1 MPGPGE
7 VENSNMNQKHVLT
20 TLSRAVCLALVLLVA
35 AGTAGAQAPDKPAKR
50 VYVTRHVNPHAP
62 AIDGRIDEP
71 AWEKVEWA
79 GGFIQREPDEDQPPT
94 EPTSF
99 KVLYDDKN
107 LYVAIRADDSQAA
120 KIERRISRRDSA
132 EGDIVGILLDSYCD
146 LRTAFCFYVNAA
158 GVKKDELM
166 TNNGEGEPDGSWDPI
181 WDVKTAVDSKGWTA
195 EMRIPFSQLRFG
207 AKEEL
212 VWGLEVARTL
222 FRRNETAVWQR
233 VPRNAP
239 GVVHLFGE
247 LRGINGISPPRQ
259 VELMP
264 YAVAKGLTSPRIDGN
279 PFATGRSGS
288 LYGGLDGKVGVTND
302 LTMNFT
308 VNPDFGQ
315 VEADPSVVNLTAF
328 ESYYEEKRPFFIE
341 GRNILNFQI
350 MGGDGDFSSDN
361 LFYSRR
367 IGRTPQAELSP
378 GAGAFMDA
386 PSATTILGAFKL
398 TGKTRNG
405 LSIGILESV
414 TGRENASIFE
424 NGLYSKTPV
433 EPLTNYFGLRLQKDY
448 NQGATI
454 VGGMV
459 TATNRS
465 LGNDNLRFLHDGAY
479 SGGFD
484 FMHSWRSKTYALSFN
499 TVFSYVRGTPEAL
512 LRTQTS
518 SVRYFQRPDASYL
531 SLDPSRTSLFGHGG
545 TATFGKQGGGH
556 LSFIVGA
563 TWRSPGL
570 ELNDMGY
577 LHQADEIMEF
587 AWAGYR
593 FYKPFSI
600 FRSLNVNGNQW
611 RGWNFGGENIFDGG
625 NINVNAALKNYWS
638 VGLGINR
645 NESSLSASAL
655 RGGPSLRNA
664 GRWNTW
670 GFVET
675 DMRRKVRFEFMEQT
689 TDADNGDVRMRQVQ
703 AGVVINPSRALSL
716 SLTPGYT
723 TNRSELQYIG
733 TTSFNGEPRY
743 IFGAIAQKT
752 VSLTVRLNYS
762 LNPELSVQFYGQPF
776 IGSGQYSRF
785 KRITDPRSR
794 IWDERYRVFTG
805 TELSLDDATGLF
817 LVDENGDGTPDFNFG
832 RPDFNFLQ
840 FRSNLVL
847 RWEYSPGSALY
858 IVWSQGRTAAF
869 SEGDFSFGRDV
880 GRLFDIHP
888 ENVFLIK
895 FSYCFQL

>member
-1 MPGPGE
+1 MTK
-7 VENSNMNQKHVLT
+7 NSPSNALV
-20 TLSRAVCLALVLLVA
+20 RAGNLALILLISAGVA
-35 AGTAGAQAPDKPAKR
+35 AAQAPQTPAKR
-50 VYVTRHVNPHAP
+50 VYVTRRVNPHAP
-62 AIDGRIDEP
+62 VVDGKIDEP

-79 GGFIQREPDEDQPPT
+79 GGFSQHEPDENQPPT

-99 KVLYDDKN
+99 KILYDDKN
-107 LYVAIRADDSQAA
+107 LYVAIRADDSRAET
-120 KIERRISRRDSA
+120 IERRISRRDNVQ
-132 EGDIVGILLDSYCD
+132 GDIVGILLDSYCD
-146 LRTAFCFYVNAA
+146 QRTAFCFYVNAA

-181 WDVKTAVDSKGWTA
+181 WDGETAVDGKGWTA

-207 AKEEL
+207 VKEEH
-212 VWGLEVARTL
+212 VWGLEVLRNL
-222 FRRNETAVWQR
+222 FRKNETEIWQP

-247 LRGINGISPPRQ
+247 LRGLNGIWPPRQ

-264 YAVAKGLTSPRIDGN
+264 YAVAKGLTFPRVDGN

-328 ESYYEEKRPFFIE
+328 ETYYEEKRPFFIE

-367 IGRTPQAELSP
+367 IGRGPQGEPSA
-378 GAGAFMDA
+378 GAGAFIDA
-386 PSATTILGAFKL
+386 PSATSILGAFKL
-398 TGKTRNG
+398 TGKTRSG
-405 LSIGILESV
+405 LSIGVLESV
-414 TGRENASIFE
+414 TGRENATVFE
-424 NGLYSKTPV
+424 NGLTTRTPV
-433 EPLTNYFGLRLQKDY
+433 EPVTNYFGFRLQKDY

-454 VGGMV
+454 LGGMV

-465 LGNDNLRFLHDGAY
+465 LRNDNLRFLHDEAY

-484 FMHSWRSKTYALSFN
+484 FMHSWRNKTYALSFN
-499 TVFSYVRGTPEAL
+499 TVFSYVRGTPDAL

-531 SLDPSRTSLFGHGG
+531 SFDPTRTSLFGHGG

-556 LSFIVGA
+556 LSFILGG

-570 ELNDMGY
+570 ELNNMGY
-577 LHQADEIMEF
+577 LRQADEIMEF

-600 FRSLNVNGNQW
+600 FRSLNINANQW

-625 NINVNAALKNYWS
+625 NINVNADFKNYWS
-638 VGLGINR
+638 AGFGINR
-645 NESSLSASAL
+645 NASSLSASAL

-670 GFVET
+670 AHVET
-675 DMRRKVRFEFMEQT
+675 DMRSKVRFELMEET

-716 SLTPGYT
+716 SLTPGCAT
-723 TNRSELQYIG
+723 SHSELQYIG
-733 TTSFNGEPRY
+733 TTSFNAEPRY

-752 VSLTVRLNYS
+752 VSLTIRLNYS

-785 KRITDPRSR
+785 KRITDSRSR
-794 IWDERYRVFTG
+794 VWDGRYRVFTG
-805 TELSLDDATGLF
+805 TELFLDNSTGLYR
-817 LVDENGDGTPDFNFG
+817 VDEDGDGIADYDFG

-858 IVWSQGRTAAF
+858 VVWSQGRTGAF

-880 GRLFDIHP
+880 GRLFDAHP
-888 ENVFLIK
+888 ENVFLVK

>member
-1 MPGPGE
+1 
-7 VENSNMNQKHVLT
+7 MNKRIAPAAT
-20 TLSRAVCLALVLLVA
+20 AWAAGLALIVSA
-35 AGTAGAQAPDKPAKR
+35 PAGAAANQSPAGPVKK
-50 VYVTRHVNPHAP
+50 VYITRHVNPHAP
-62 AIDGRIDEP
+62 AIDGKIDEP
-71 AWEKVEWA
+71 AWDKVEWA
-79 GGFIQREPDEDQPPT
+79 GGFIQHEPDENQPPT

-99 KVLYDDKN
+99 KILYDDKN
-107 LYVAIRADDSQAA
+107 LYVAIRAEDSQA
-120 KIERRISRRDSA
+120 KMIERRISRRDNV
-132 EGDIVGILLDSYCD
+132 EGDLVGILLDSYCD
-146 LRTAFCFYVNAA
+146 QRTAFCFYVNAA

-181 WDVKTAVDSKGWTA
+181 WDVETAVDGQGWTA

-207 AKEEL
+207 AKEEH
-212 VWGLEVARTL
+212 VWGLEVLRNL
-222 FRRNETAVWQR
+222 FRKNETEIWQPI
-233 VPRNAP
+233 PRNAP

-247 LRGINGISPPRQ
+247 LRGISGIRPPRQ
-259 VELMP
+259 FELMP
-264 YAVAKGLTSPRIDGN
+264 YAVAKGLTFPRVDGN
-279 PFATGRSGS
+279 PFATGRNGT

-328 ESYYEEKRPFFIE
+328 ETYYEEKRPFFIE

-350 MGGDGDFSSDN
+350 MGGDGDSSSDN

-367 IGRTPQAELSP
+367 IGRLPQAEASA
-378 GAGAFMDA
+378 GEGAFVKT
-386 PSATTILGAFKL
+386 PSATSILGAFKL
-398 TGKTRNG
+398 TGKTRSG
-405 LSIGILESV
+405 LSIGVLESV
-414 TGRENASIFE
+414 TGRENARVFE
-424 NGLYSKTPV
+424 NGLYTRTPV
-433 EPLTNYFGLRLQKDY
+433 EPLTNYFGLRLQKDF
-448 NQGATI
+448 NQGGTI
-454 VGGMV
+454 LGGMV

-465 LGNDNLRFLHDGAY
+465 LRNDSLRFLHDEAY

-484 FMHSWRSKTYALSFN
+484 FMHSWRNKTYALEFN
-499 TVFSYVRGTPEAL
+499 SVFSYVRGTPEAL

-531 SLDPSRTSLFGHGG
+531 SLDPTRTSLFGHGG

-556 LSFIVGA
+556 LAFIVGG

-577 LHQADEIMEF
+577 LRQADEIMEF

-600 FRSLNVNGNQW
+600 FRSLNINANQW

-625 NINVNAALKNYWS
+625 NINVHADFKNYWNA
-638 VGLGINR
+638 GFGINR
-645 NESSLSASAL
+645 NASGLSASAL
-655 RGGPSLRNA
+655 RGGPSLLSA

-670 GFVET
+670 VQVET
-675 DMRRKVRFEFMEQT
+675 DMRSKVRFEVMGFTQ
-689 TDADNGDVRMRQVQ
+689 DADNGDARTREIE

-716 SLTPGYT
+716 ALTPGYT
-723 TNRSELQYIG
+723 TNRSELQYIA
-733 TTSFNGEPRY
+733 TTSFAGEPRY
-743 IFGAIAQKT
+743 IFGAISQKT
-752 VSLTVRLNYS
+752 VSLTIRLNYS

-785 KRITDPRSR
+785 KRITEPRSR
-794 IWDERYRVFTG
+794 VWDARYRIFAG
-805 TELSLDDATGLF
+805 SELALDGASGLYS
-817 LVDENGDGTPDFNFG
+817 VDENGDGAPDYTFG

-858 IVWSQGRTAAF
+858 VVWSQGRTGAF
-869 SEGDFSFGRDV
+869 SEGNLSFGRDL
-880 GRLFDIHP
+880 GRLFDAP
-888 ENVFLIK
+888 QENVFLIK

>member
-1 MPGPGE
+1 M
-7 VENSNMNQKHVLT
+7 KY
-20 TLSRAVCLALVLLVA
+20 RAATAIRRALGLALLGFVSA
-35 AGTAGAQAPDKPAKR
+35 ATATAAVQSAAKPAKK

-62 AIDGRIDEP
+62 VIDGKTDDP

-79 GGFIQREPDEDQPPT
+79 AGFIQREPEEDQPPT

-99 KVLYDDKN
+99 KILYDDKN
-107 LYVAIRADDSQAA
+107 LYVAIRADDSQADR
-120 KIERRISRRDSA
+120 IERRISRRDNV
-132 EGDIVGILLDSYCD
+132 EGDFVGILLDSYYD
-146 LRTAFCFYVNAA
+146 QRTAFCFYVNAS
-158 GVKKDELM
+158 GVKKDELI

-181 WDVKTAVDSKGWTA
+181 WEVKTAVDGQGWTA

-207 AKEEL
+207 AQEEH
-212 VWGLEVARTL
+212 VWGLEVLRLL
-222 FRRNETAVWQR
+222 FRKNETAVWQP

-247 LRGINGISPPRQ
+247 LRGINGLRTPRQ

-264 YAVAKGLTSPRIDGN
+264 YAVAKGLTAPRVEGN
-279 PFATGRSGS
+279 PFATGRSGA

-328 ESYYEEKRPFFIE
+328 ETYYEEKRPFFIE

-367 IGRTPQAELSP
+367 IGRAPQGDPAAGPGSFAEMP
-378 GAGAFMDA
+378 
-386 PSATTILGAFKL
+386 PATSILGAFKL
-398 TGKTRNG
+398 TGKTRSG
-405 LSIGILESV
+405 LSIGVLESL
-414 TGRENASIFE
+414 TGRETASVFQD
-424 NGLYSKTPV
+424 GTYASAPV
-433 EPLTNYFGLRLQKDY
+433 EPLTNYFGLRLQKDF
-448 NQGATI
+448 NEGTTI
-454 VGGMV
+454 LGGMA
-459 TATNRS
+459 TATNRGLKDES
-465 LGNDNLRFLHDGAY
+465 LQFLHGAAY
-479 SGGFD
+479 SGGLD
-484 FMHSWRSKTYALSFN
+484 FMHSWRNKTYALSFN
-499 TVFSYVRGTPEAL
+499 TVFSYVRGTADAL

-518 SVRYFQRPDASYL
+518 PVRYFQRPDAPYL
-531 SLDPSRTSLFGHGG
+531 RLDPGRTSLSGHGG
-545 TATFGKQGGGH
+545 TATFGKQGGGN
-556 LSFIVGA
+556 LSFIVGG

-577 LHQADEIMEF
+577 LRQADEIMEF

-593 FYKPFSI
+593 FYKPFGI
-600 FRSLNVNGNQW
+600 FRTLNFSLNQW

-625 NINVNAALKNYWS
+625 NINVDADFKNYWRA
-638 VGLGINR
+638 GFGINR
-645 NESSLSASAL
+645 NAESLSASAL

-670 GFVET
+670 VNVET
-675 DMRRKVRFEFMEQT
+675 DMRKKVRFELMGQT
-689 TDADNGDVRMRQVQ
+689 TDADNGDARMRQVQ

-716 SLTPGYT
+716 SLMPGYAT
-723 TNRSELQYIG
+723 TRSELQYIQ
-733 TTSFNGEPRY
+733 TASFDGEPRY
-743 IFGAIAQKT
+743 IFGAIDQKT
-752 VSLTVRLNYS
+752 VSLTIRLNYS

-785 KRITDPRSR
+785 KRITDSRSR
-794 IWDERYRVFTG
+794 IWDARYWVFADSG
-805 TELSLDDATGLF
+805 LSWDATSGAYG
-817 LVDENGDGTPDFNFG
+817 VDENGDGVTDYTFG

-858 IVWSQGRTAAF
+858 LVWSQGRTGEF
-869 SEGDFSFGRDV
+869 SEGDFSFGRDL

-888 ENVFLIK
+888 ENVFLVK

>member
-1 MPGPGE
+1 MTK
-7 VENSNMNQKHVLT
+7 NSPSNALV
-20 TLSRAVCLALVLLVA
+20 RAGNLALILLISAGVA
-35 AGTAGAQAPDKPAKR
+35 AAQAPQTPAKR
-50 VYVTRHVNPHAP
+50 VYVTRRVNPHAP
-62 AIDGRIDEP
+62 VVDGKIDEP
-71 AWEKVEWA
+71 AWEKVDWA
-79 GGFIQREPDEDQPPT
+79 GGFSQHEPDENQPPT

-99 KVLYDDKN
+99 KILYDDKN
-107 LYVAIRADDSQAA
+107 LYVAIRADDSRAET
-120 KIERRISRRDSA
+120 IERRISRRDNVQ
-132 EGDIVGILLDSYCD
+132 GDIVGILLDSYCD
-146 LRTAFCFYVNAA
+146 QRTAFCFYVNAA

-181 WDVKTAVDSKGWTA
+181 WDVETAVDGKGWTA
-195 EMRIPFSQLRFG
+195 EMRIPFSQIRFG
-207 AKEEL
+207 VKEEH
-212 VWGLEVARTL
+212 VWGLEVLRNL
-222 FRRNETAVWQR
+222 FRKNETEIWQP

-247 LRGINGISPPRQ
+247 LRGLNGIRPPRQ

-264 YAVAKGLTSPRIDGN
+264 YAVAKGLTFPRVDGN

-328 ESYYEEKRPFFIE
+328 ETYYEEKRPFFIE

-367 IGRTPQAELSP
+367 IGRGPQGEPSA
-378 GAGAFMDA
+378 GAGAFIDA
-386 PSATTILGAFKL
+386 PSATSILGAFKL
-398 TGKTRNG
+398 TGKTRSG
-405 LSIGILESV
+405 LSIGVLESV
-414 TGRENASIFE
+414 TGRENATVFE
-424 NGLYSKTPV
+424 NGLTTRTPV
-433 EPLTNYFGLRLQKDY
+433 EPLTNYFGFRLQKDY

-454 VGGMV
+454 LGGMV

-465 LGNDNLRFLHDGAY
+465 LRNDNLRFLHDEAY

-484 FMHSWRSKTYALSFN
+484 FMHSWRNKTYALSFN
-499 TVFSYVRGTPEAL
+499 TVFSYVRGTPDAL

-531 SLDPSRTSLFGHGG
+531 SFDPTRTSLFGHGG

-556 LSFIVGA
+556 LSFILGG

-577 LHQADEIMEF
+577 LRQADEIMEF

-600 FRSLNVNGNQW
+600 FRSLNINANQW

-625 NINVNAALKNYWS
+625 NINVNADFKNYWS
-638 VGLGINR
+638 AGFGINR
-645 NESSLSASAL
+645 NASSLSASAL

-670 GFVET
+670 AHVET
-675 DMRRKVRFEFMEQT
+675 DMRSKVRFELMEET
-689 TDADNGDVRMRQVQ
+689 TDADNGDVRMRQIQ

-716 SLTPGYT
+716 SLTPGCAT
-723 TNRSELQYIG
+723 SHSELQYIG
-733 TTSFNGEPRY
+733 TTSFNAEPRY

-752 VSLTVRLNYS
+752 VSLTIRLNYS

-785 KRITDPRSR
+785 KRITDSRSR
-794 IWDERYRVFTG
+794 VWDGRYRVFTG
-805 TELSLDDATGLF
+805 TELFLDNSTGLYR
-817 LVDENGDGTPDFNFG
+817 VDEDGDGIADYDFG

-858 IVWSQGRTAAF
+858 VVWSQGRTGAF

-880 GRLFDIHP
+880 GRLFDAQP
-888 ENVFLIK
+888 ENVFLVK

>member
-1 MPGPGE
+1 MTK
-7 VENSNMNQKHVLT
+7 NSPSNALV
-20 TLSRAVCLALVLLVA
+20 RAGKLALILLISAGVA
-35 AGTAGAQAPDKPAKR
+35 AAQAPQTPAKR
-50 VYVTRHVNPHAP
+50 VYVTRRVNPHAP
-62 AIDGRIDEP
+62 VVDGKIDEP

-79 GGFIQREPDEDQPPT
+79 GGFSQHEPDENQPPT

-99 KVLYDDKN
+99 KILYDDKN
-107 LYVAIRADDSQAA
+107 LYVAIRADDSRAET
-120 KIERRISRRDSA
+120 IERRISRRDNVQ
-132 EGDIVGILLDSYCD
+132 GDIVGILLDSYCD
-146 LRTAFCFYVNAA
+146 QRTAFCFYVNAA

-181 WDVKTAVDSKGWTA
+181 WDGETAVDGKGWTA

-207 AKEEL
+207 VKEEH
-212 VWGLEVARTL
+212 VWGLEVLRNL
-222 FRRNETAVWQR
+222 FRKNETEIWQP

-247 LRGINGISPPRQ
+247 LRGLNGIRPPRQ

-264 YAVAKGLTSPRIDGN
+264 YAVAKGLTFPRVDGN

-328 ESYYEEKRPFFIE
+328 ETYYEEKRPFFIE

-367 IGRTPQAELSP
+367 IGRGPQGEPSA
-378 GAGAFMDA
+378 GAGAFIDA
-386 PSATTILGAFKL
+386 PSATSILGAFKL
-398 TGKTRNG
+398 TGKTRSG
-405 LSIGILESV
+405 LSIGVLESV
-414 TGRENASIFE
+414 TGRENATVFE
-424 NGLYSKTPV
+424 NGLTTRTPV
-433 EPLTNYFGLRLQKDY
+433 EPLTNYFGFRLQKDY

-454 VGGMV
+454 LGGMV

-465 LGNDNLRFLHDGAY
+465 LRNDNLRFLHDEAY

-484 FMHSWRSKTYALSFN
+484 FMHSWRNKTYALSFN
-499 TVFSYVRGTPEAL
+499 TVFSYVRGTPDAL

-531 SLDPSRTSLFGHGG
+531 SFDPTRTSLFGHGG

-556 LSFIVGA
+556 LSFILGG

-570 ELNDMGY
+570 ELNNMGY
-577 LHQADEIMEF
+577 LRQADEIMEF

-600 FRSLNVNGNQW
+600 FRSLNINANQW

-625 NINVNAALKNYWS
+625 NINVNADFKNYWS
-638 VGLGINR
+638 AGFGINR
-645 NESSLSASAL
+645 NASSLSASAL

-670 GFVET
+670 AHVET
-675 DMRRKVRFEFMEQT
+675 DMRSKVRFELMEET

-716 SLTPGYT
+716 SLTPGCAT
-723 TNRSELQYIG
+723 SHSELQYIG
-733 TTSFNGEPRY
+733 TTSFNAEPRY

-752 VSLTVRLNYS
+752 VSLTIRLNYS

-785 KRITDPRSR
+785 KRITDSRSR
-794 IWDERYRVFTG
+794 VWDGRYRVFTG
-805 TELSLDDATGLF
+805 TELFLDNSTGLYR
-817 LVDENGDGTPDFNFG
+817 VDEDGDGIADYDFG

-858 IVWSQGRTAAF
+858 VVWSQGRTGAF

-880 GRLFDIHP
+880 GRLFDAHP
-888 ENVFLIK
+888 ENVFLVK

>member
-1 MPGPGE
+1 MTK
-7 VENSNMNQKHVLT
+7 NSPSNALV
-20 TLSRAVCLALVLLVA
+20 RAGNLALILLISAGVA
-35 AGTAGAQAPDKPAKR
+35 AAQAPQTPAKR
-50 VYVTRHVNPHAP
+50 VYVTRRVNPHAP
-62 AIDGRIDEP
+62 VVDGKIDEP

-79 GGFIQREPDEDQPPT
+79 GGFSQHEPDENQPPT

-99 KVLYDDKN
+99 KILYDDKN
-107 LYVAIRADDSQAA
+107 LYVAIRADDSRAET
-120 KIERRISRRDSA
+120 IERRISRRDNVQ
-132 EGDIVGILLDSYCD
+132 GDIVGILLDSYCD
-146 LRTAFCFYVNAA
+146 QRTAFCFYVNAA

-181 WDVKTAVDSKGWTA
+181 WDVETAVDGKGWTA

-207 AKEEL
+207 VKEEH
-212 VWGLEVARTL
+212 VWGLEVLRNL
-222 FRRNETAVWQR
+222 FRKNETEIWQP

-247 LRGINGISPPRQ
+247 LRGLNGIRPPRQ

-264 YAVAKGLTSPRIDGN
+264 YAVAKGLTFPRVDGN

-328 ESYYEEKRPFFIE
+328 ETYYEEKRPFFIE

-367 IGRTPQAELSP
+367 IGRGPQGEPSA
-378 GAGAFMDA
+378 GAGAFIDA
-386 PSATTILGAFKL
+386 PSATSILGAFKL
-398 TGKTRNG
+398 TGKTRSG
-405 LSIGILESV
+405 LSIGVLESV
-414 TGRENASIFE
+414 TGRENATVFE
-424 NGLYSKTPV
+424 NGLTTRTPV
-433 EPLTNYFGLRLQKDY
+433 EPVTNYFGFRLQKDY

-454 VGGMV
+454 LGGMV

-465 LGNDNLRFLHDGAY
+465 LRNDNLRFLHDEAY

-484 FMHSWRSKTYALSFN
+484 FMHSWRNKTYALSFN
-499 TVFSYVRGTPEAL
+499 TVFSYVRGTPDAL

-531 SLDPSRTSLFGHGG
+531 SFDPTRTSLFGHGG

-556 LSFIVGA
+556 LSFILGG

-570 ELNDMGY
+570 ELNNMGY
-577 LHQADEIMEF
+577 LRQADEIMEF

-600 FRSLNVNGNQW
+600 FRSLNINANQW

-625 NINVNAALKNYWS
+625 NINVNADFKNYWS
-638 VGLGINR
+638 AGFGINR
-645 NESSLSASAL
+645 NASSLSASAL

-670 GFVET
+670 AHVET
-675 DMRRKVRFEFMEQT
+675 DMRSKVRFELMEET

-716 SLTPGYT
+716 SLTPGCAT
-723 TNRSELQYIG
+723 SHSELQYIG
-733 TTSFNGEPRY
+733 TTSFNAEPRY

-752 VSLTVRLNYS
+752 VSLTIRLNYS

-785 KRITDPRSR
+785 KRITDSRSR
-794 IWDERYRVFTG
+794 VWDGRYRVFTG
-805 TELSLDDATGLF
+805 TELFLDNSTGLYR
-817 LVDENGDGTPDFNFG
+817 VDEDGDGIADYDFG

-858 IVWSQGRTAAF
+858 VVWSQGRTGAF

-880 GRLFDIHP
+880 GRLFDAHP
-888 ENVFLIK
+888 ENVFLVK